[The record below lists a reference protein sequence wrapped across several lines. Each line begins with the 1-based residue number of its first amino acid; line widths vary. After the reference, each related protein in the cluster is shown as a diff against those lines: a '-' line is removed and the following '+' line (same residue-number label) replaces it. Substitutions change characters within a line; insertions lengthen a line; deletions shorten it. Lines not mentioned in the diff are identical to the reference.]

1 MKKTKSLVMA
11 FALATVAIGLGSC
24 NGNNKNAQLQSQ
36 LDSLAT
42 ADSLHQEDIKAMT
55 DFVDIMSSGLDSING
70 QEGQIKQ
77 LGQEQ
82 GGKLDKAHLR
92 QQLNNLAQLVA
103 RQRNRIN
110 ELEKSLQGQNTS
122 YAQRVKKLIAYY
134 KAQLD
139 EKDKTIAE
147 LKTELDSKNADIAT
161 LNEHVDKLTTNVND
175 LTASNNQLGQTVASQ
190 KTTIAE
196 QDQAIHEAFVT
207 VGTSKDLKARGLLT
221 GGFLAKKRVDVS
233 KLSSTGFTKVDIR
246 NYNDFVL
253 KSKKPKIMTQ
263 MPSDSYTLRDNG
275 NGTTTLHINDA
286 NRFWSVSKYLVVKL

>member
-161 LNEHVDKLTTNVND
+161 LNEHVDKLTNSVRRWPARRRRS
-175 LTASNNQLGQTVASQ
+175 LS
-190 KTTIAE
+190 KT
-196 QDQAIHEAFVT
+196 
-207 VGTSKDLKARGLLT
+207 R
-221 GGFLAKKRVDVS
+221 
-233 KLSSTGFTKVDIR
+233 LSTRPSSR
-246 NYNDFVL
+246 WVL
-253 KSKKPKIMTQ
+253 PRI
-263 MPSDSYTLRDNG
+263 
-275 NGTTTLHINDA
+275 
-286 NRFWSVSKYLVVKL
+286 